1 MDRATRAQKAERLN
15 LAWALLRRRPG
26 SHVVQELVRRYSL
39 SPRQAY
45 RYLHQA
51 QRLQRPVPIL
61 APTVAFTVKLPPP
74 LISELRG
81 FAAAHDLS
89 LSQLV
94 SQALSA
100 MLQRGRR
107 RG

>member
-1 MDRATRAQKAERLN
+1 MVRATQAQKAERLN
-15 LAWALLRRRPG
+15 LARALLRRHPWP
-26 SHVVQELVRRYSL
+26 HVLHELVRRYSL

-51 QRLQRPVPIL
+51 QHLQRPVPVL
-61 APTVAFTVKLPPP
+61 APTVAFTVKLPRP
-74 LISELRG
+74 LISKLRG

-100 MLQRGRR
+100 MLKRGRR